1 MPTAE
6 IEEFAKILV
15 RQVRDAAVRSCDRQ
29 LEPAARSPVA
39 TRWRDEGV
47 QRPSGNVVIPDCV
60 DETVFYLLQA
70 VDQGLLHITFVASNG
85 KSVDLA
91 QEGLGELSGWYMGSG
106 GWRAMYSEERVFDDF
121 SDLAQP

>member
-29 LEPAARSPVA
+29 LQPAARSPVA

-47 QRPSGNVVIPDCV
+47 QGPSGNVVIPDCV
-60 DETVFYLLQA
+60 DETVFHLLQA
-70 VDQGLLHITFVASNG
+70 VDQGLLRITFVASNG
-85 KSVDLA
+85 KTVDLA

-106 GWRAMYSEERVFDDF
+106 GWRAMYSEERFADDF